1 MSPITVNCQKTQSR
15 QVYSYPGNVLMK
27 LIICL
32 IDDFYTSYQPTLSD
46 TKSKK
51 QWSNV
56 YKRTPILLWEIKNFK
71 RAKYFL
77 NDTIF
82 SDLKELGWYNAYWWR
97 SLQRKDDNLIWN
109 IHSGRKRF
117 VYFSFKTLHNF
128 SCIYYNRNG
137 SFFFLDKIT
146 HLLNLVLC
154 QVIIKREKK
163 RN

>member
-1 MSPITVNCQKTQSR
+1 MTFIPVINQRFQIPRVKNNDQ
-15 QVYSYPGNVLMK
+15 M
-27 LIICL
+27 
-32 IDDFYTSYQPTLSD
+32 
-46 TKSKK
+46 
-51 QWSNV
+51 

-77 NDTIF
+77 NVTIF

-109 IHSGRKRF
+109 IHSGRKRLSISLSKLYITSL
-117 VYFSFKTLHNF
+117 VYIT
-128 SCIYYNRNG
+128 IETDP
-137 SFFFLDKIT
+137 FFFLDKIT

>member
-1 MSPITVNCQKTQSR
+1 MNQLTLVKKHGSCVTYKSR
-15 QVYSYPGNVLMK
+15 LPKNPVTLAPGIYQVYSYPGNVLMK

-32 IDDFYTSYQPTLSD
+32 IDDFYTSNQPKLSD

-97 SLQRKDDNLIWN
+97 SLHRKDDNLIWN
-109 IHSGRKRF
+109 IHSVGKRF

-128 SCIYYNRNG
+128 SCIYYNRSW
-137 SFFFLDKIT
+137 SFF
-146 HLLNLVLC
+146 
-154 QVIIKREKK
+154 
-163 RN
+163 